1 MSSRSAALGLALAA
15 LSGCAA
21 HTRAV
26 GLVVADPL
34 GVHLQTSEGR
44 VVPLVLDAD
53 SAPLRHLDHCV
64 VVVEGPKLGRRVVV
78 KDWRVQ
84 DAGDGSGNFV
94 GMLRVWGPKLVMD
107 DRNTGGVIELDPV
120 AGAQLRPWAGH
131 PVLVIGHVSA
141 GGVVV
146 PVAWR
151 LLDDGPT
158 PPPAAGPAD

>member
-1 MSSRSAALGLALAA
+1 MCTRPAALLLGLAA

-34 GVHLQTSEGR
+34 GVHIETSEGK
-44 VVPLVLDAD
+44 VVTLVLDAD
-53 SAPLRHLDHCV
+53 SAPLRHLEHCV

-94 GMLRVWGPKLVMD
+94 GLLRAWGPKLVLD

-120 AGAQLRPWAGH
+120 ASAQLRPFAGH
-131 PVLVIGHVSA
+131 PVLVIGHVTA

-151 LLDDGPT
+151 LLDDSA
-158 PPPAAGPAD
+158 PPAPAP